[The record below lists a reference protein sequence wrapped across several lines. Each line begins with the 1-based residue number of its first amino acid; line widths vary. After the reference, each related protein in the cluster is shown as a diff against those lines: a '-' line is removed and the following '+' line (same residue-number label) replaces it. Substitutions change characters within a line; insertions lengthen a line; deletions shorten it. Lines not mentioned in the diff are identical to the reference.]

1 MITYEPFWDYL
12 DWHEISTYTLITKH
26 HVSSSTINRL
36 RHNQPV
42 STATIDNIPEFRSLY
57 DEILDCR
64 RVYNEMLHSDDSSY
78 GKLQMAAYM
87 GKVVDEIEA
96 GVGNTI
102 LSAILRAVKDKAKNP
117 PERDFTSPKRHLEWQ
132 RQCTV
137 QLISSVGKLLGQ
149 FSDHS
154 RGRLHDASSQVFGR
168 GDLSKEQIRELLL
181 KKQDKENTADM

>member
-1 MITYEPFWDYL
+1 MLPPKGQAVYKLMPKPVKQEL
-12 DWHEISTYTLITKH
+12 NTLTH
-26 HVSSSTINRL
+26 FM
-36 RHNQPV
+36 
-42 STATIDNIPEFRSLY
+42 IDNIPEFRSLY

-78 GKLQMAAYM
+78 GKLEMAAYM
-87 GKVVDEIEA
+87 GKVVDEIDA

-102 LSAILRAVKDKAKNP
+102 LSAILRAIKEKTKNP
-117 PERDFTSPKRHLEWQ
+117 PERNSASTNRHSEWQ

-149 FSDHS
+149 FSDSS
-154 RGRLHDASSQVFGR
+154 RDRLHDASNQVFGR

-181 KKQDKENTADM
+181 KKQDKENNAEM